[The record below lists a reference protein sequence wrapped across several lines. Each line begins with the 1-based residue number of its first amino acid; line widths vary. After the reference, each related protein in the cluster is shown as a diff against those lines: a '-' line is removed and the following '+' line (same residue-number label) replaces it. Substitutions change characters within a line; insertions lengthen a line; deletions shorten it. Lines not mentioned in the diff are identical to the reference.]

1 MDMSLGMSM
10 GIVGTRSVM
19 NERLTPGTS
28 VCPGLSPGGP
38 SRRCTHD
45 DLSSPV
51 GPRLQYDPA
60 TASNVDA
67 DRLPASAVFRL
78 RLEFITPATTPVE

>member
-28 VCPGLSPGGP
+28 VCPGLSPGGQAEDALMMT
-38 SRRCTHD
+38 C
-45 DLSSPV
+45 
-51 GPRLQYDPA
+51 RL
-60 TASNVDA
+60 
-67 DRLPASAVFRL
+67 L
-78 RLEFITPATTPVE
+78 